1 MHFPIISIMFR
12 KIFNHA
18 WCPSLRLPRKQCLKK
33 IGTLFRD
40 KRDKR
45 VYYKMEN
52 QPRREVS
59 KSIFKITNLSW
70 YLPLYFYGWMVVT
83 TLQEPCPLYVSH
95 IPPSAKKF
103 QNKKN
108 SYREK
113 TSCIIIGLVL
123 KIFWNFHFFC
133 RRFFS
138 FLPGPFLCA
147 VAVVKIF
154 LLFSRG
160 NTWFLGTS

>member
-1 MHFPIISIMFR
+1 MFR

-18 WCPSLRLPRKQCLKK
+18 CLALSADVPFSTPAKKTMPKK
-33 IGTLFRD
+33 IGTLFRG

-59 KSIFKITNLSW
+59 KSIFKITNVSW
-70 YLPLYFYGWMVVT
+70 SLPLSTFMDGW

-160 NTWFLGTS
+160 NTWFLGTW